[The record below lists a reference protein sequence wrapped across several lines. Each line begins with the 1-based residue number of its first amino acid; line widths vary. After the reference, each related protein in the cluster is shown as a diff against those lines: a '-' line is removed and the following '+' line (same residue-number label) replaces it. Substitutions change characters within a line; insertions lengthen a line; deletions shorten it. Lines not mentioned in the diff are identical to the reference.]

1 MGCQNQYLKI
11 SRQILPAPQL
21 QQHPDIIKGSLPFVI
36 KHLKAQSHVTHTYA
50 SAAVEKILM
59 LKVSGVNNVAVIT
72 ANDLKPLAEDLLQGL
87 FGAFSMPG
95 NPLVPGVVLI
105 PLRIAT
111 KLSMTKSES
120 ILEN

>member
-1 MGCQNQYLKI
+1 MTLPFFDCGCI
-11 SRQILPAPQL
+11 IILIFFFIFPFRTQL

-95 NPLVPGVVLI
+95 NHFCLDFD
-105 PLRIAT
+105 
-111 KLSMTKSES
+111 
-120 ILEN
+120 